1 MRKARFP
8 IVLVIIM
15 FLTFQACGPNSDL
28 AKSRK
33 IVDAVVATSPLGYE
47 TVAVSGGNWLST
59 AGDQQNYQMWLRK
72 SLATES
78 IDSECSYVIKWATA
92 FGVTQFRDGQMDGSI
107 PLMMLSGNEDKAQQ
121 TCIEVLS
128 LVDMDPGVESGSA
141 VWQMFGNYSSDDDSI
156 VDFGMNLNHS
166 YDQEA
171 DKTELTHN
179 MNVDFFTM
187 LGVAP

>member
-33 IVDAVVATSPLGYE
+33 IVDAVVATPPLGYE
-47 TVAVSGGNWLST
+47 TVAASGGNWLST
-59 AGDQQNYQMWLRK
+59 AGNQQNYQMWLRK

-92 FGVTQFRDGQMDGSI
+92 FGATQFRDGQMDGSI

-141 VWQMFGNYSSDDDSI
+141 VWQMFGNYSSNGDSI
-156 VDFGMNLNHS
+156 VDFGMSLNHS

-187 LGVAP
+187 LGVTP

>member
-33 IVDAVVATSPLGYE
+33 IVDAVVATPPLGYE

-78 IDSECSYVIKWATA
+78 IDSECSYVIKWATS
-92 FGVTQFRDGQMDGSI
+92 FGATQFRDGQMDGNI

-179 MNVDFFTM
+179 VNVDFFTM
-187 LGVAP
+187 LGVTP

>member
-1 MRKARFP
+1 
-8 IVLVIIM
+8 M

-28 AKSRK
+28 ANSRK
-33 IVDAVVATSPLGYE
+33 IVDAVVATPPLGYE

-78 IDSECSYVIKWATA
+78 IDSECSYVIKWATS
-92 FGVTQFRDGQMDGSI
+92 FGATQFRDGQMDGNI

-179 MNVDFFTM
+179 VNVDFFTM
-187 LGVAP
+187 LGVTP

>member
-1 MRKARFP
+1 
-8 IVLVIIM
+8 M

-28 AKSRK
+28 AKSLK
-33 IVDAVVATSPLGYE
+33 IVDAVVATPPLGYE

-78 IDSECSYVIKWATA
+78 IDSECSYVIKWATS
-92 FGVTQFRDGQMDGSI
+92 FGATQFRDGQMDGNI

-179 MNVDFFTM
+179 VNVDFFTM
-187 LGVAP
+187 LGVTP

>member
-1 MRKARFP
+1 MRKARLP
-8 IVLVIIM
+8 IALVIII
-15 FLTFQACGPNSDL
+15 FLTFQACGPNSDS

-33 IVDAVVATSPLGYE
+33 IVDAVVATPPLGY
-47 TVAVSGGNWLST
+47 VAGEVSGGNWLST
-59 AGDQQNYQMWLRK
+59 AGNQQNYQLWLRK

-78 IDSECSYVIKWATA
+78 IDSECSYLINWATSIGA
-92 FGVTQFRDGQMDGSI
+92 TKFRDGDLDGNI
-107 PLMMLSGNEDKAQQ
+107 PIVILSGNEDEAQQ

-141 VWQMFGNYSSDDDSI
+141 SWQMFGNYSTDDDSI
-156 VDFGMNLNHS
+156 IDFGMSLNHS

-179 MNVDFFTM
+179 MNVEFYTM
-187 LGVAP
+187 LGVTP